1 MSKSQNFKL
10 LNFLNRFQPALKT
23 HRSKKNAYQGPE
35 SKNALIKFCI
45 FFFFFFLLRNF
56 KVMTH
61 RYCFLREIIKFLVR
75 LYPLVIQWIVLPI
88 ALAFILR
95 SSLQNFL

>member
-45 FFFFFFLLRNF
+45 FFFFFFCLG
-56 KVMTH
+56 
-61 RYCFLREIIKFLVR
+61 
-75 LYPLVIQWIVLPI
+75 
-88 ALAFILR
+88 ILR
-95 SSLQNFL
+95 